1 MEKGLKLVPCGG
13 GTDPTRI
20 CILGDTAA
28 LQQCCGQAG
37 LRLCQTKVT
46 FDERQ
51 WNLLLVIRIG
61 DHEQSNSWLKNTARY
76 VRDLAAKCDEGALS
90 VIPVKRNMQTQSI
103 RFSVADGANKPGQ
116 SGCVRR
122 DSRTQPP
129 AEDFQP
135 VMQMALG
142 GWRNIQH
149 ALVSIQGNGRE
160 PSLFEDRECSTNGA
174 RYEPGDVLLSI
185 CCVTKTDHW

>member
-1 MEKGLKLVPCGG
+1 
-13 GTDPTRI
+13 
-20 CILGDTAA
+20 A
-28 LQQCCGQAG
+28 LQQCCRQTG
-37 LRLCQTKVT
+37 LHLCQTKVT

-51 WNLLLVIRIG
+51 RNVLLVIRIG
-61 DHEQSNSWLKNTARY
+61 DHEQSNGRLKNTARC

-90 VIPVKRNMQTQSI
+90 VIPVERNMQTQSF
-103 RFSVADGANKPGQ
+103 RFSIADGANKPGQ

-142 GWRNIQH
+142 GWRNMQH
-149 ALVSIQGNGRE
+149 ALISIQGNGRE

-174 RYEPGDVLLSI
+174 RREPGDERLAAENNHPSLAAFI
-185 CCVTKTDHW
+185 